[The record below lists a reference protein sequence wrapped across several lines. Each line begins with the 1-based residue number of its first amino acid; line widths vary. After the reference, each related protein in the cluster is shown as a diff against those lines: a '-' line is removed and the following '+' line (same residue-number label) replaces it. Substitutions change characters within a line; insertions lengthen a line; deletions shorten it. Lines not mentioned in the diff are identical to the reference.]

1 MCNIILTDIDNDGQS
16 VNTAPAK
23 ACLESGKES
32 SKAAGSSSLPA
43 SSSRNSGQFQT
54 SNPSQKRPPVMT
66 MSERIREM
74 YALMSEIGIARSN
87 AIFHSCE
94 YAKKA
99 KDAEAFSSRQRMV
112 ISAFLNSG
120 FNFKTVIDMA
130 SVKAHRIR
138 MKRTLLTD
146 VGDNIIDKK
155 SLFNLVEM
163 LTELSIDYDELK
175 NAVNALRAEL
185 ESKRIAQSQK

>member
-74 YALMSEIGIARSN
+74 YSLMREIGIARTN
-87 AIFHSCE
+87 AIFHACE

-99 KDAEAFSSRQRMV
+99 KDSEAFLDSQRMV

-120 FNFKTVIDMA
+120 FNFKSVIDMA

-146 VGDNIIDKK
+146 VGDIIDKK

-175 NAVNALRAEL
+175 NAVNALRTEL
-185 ESKRIAQSQK
+185 DSKRIAPSQK